1 VTAGVLADA
10 GLLLGS
16 VALIILAVAIAV
28 AIIRRQFSSLSADLH
43 GVKLTAEAV
52 EAVNRAVNN
61 VPHGEPSLLDRVG
74 QLHAK
79 VDSFM
84 AETDEWRTTVDD
96 RLVRIEDY
104 LTNPPGGRRK
114 AS

>member
-16 VALIILAVAIAV
+16 VALIIFAVAIAV

-52 EAVNRAVNN
+52 NRAVNN

-74 QLHAK
+74 QLHSK

-84 AETDEWRTTVDD
+84 AETDDWRVTVDD